1 MKTFS
6 ELIDNNLYTFPEYV
20 DEATRTLLINRFAI
34 RKCPKNFD
42 RLFTFDLDIYY
53 PQYVKLL
60 RVDPKTTEIDW
71 FVQNYMER
79 QTYSNKVE
87 NTEGVENSNGAN
99 NKVSNMTIYNQLTKS
114 GSDTGTKTNII
125 SHTNIK
131 DFSEDGNGTNHS
143 GNVTDGASDDN
154 SRNMSFART
163 NPMSA
168 SYTDADLKQLYESN
182 GQTLKAGN
190 KGNLTNGG
198 KTYGIAYPKIKNPS
212 SSADSIVMNA
222 GVTYS
227 QSNTDGNDTYHKGG
241 HDTDTVTGTDTEVR
255 GLYNSETDIN
265 NGNNNIVDNATHQEN
280 KQNSGSREGEDLTQ
294 EIYTGRNALPAEV
307 LRGAVSFISRTNAF
321 KWLYRTLDNNFM
333 QTYEREDYYEFD

>member
-20 DEATRTLLINRFAI
+20 DEATRELLIKRFAI

-87 NTEGVENSNGAN
+87 TADGVENSNEAN
-99 NKVSNMTIYNQLTKS
+99 NRALNVITYGQTIKS
-114 GSDTGTKTNII
+114 GSDTGTVTN
-125 SHTNIK
+125 TVYNTTTK
-131 DFSEDGNGTNHS
+131 DFKEDGNGTNHS

-168 SYTDADLKQLYESN
+168 SYNKDDMSQMFNSN
-182 GQTLKAGN
+182 AQTLKAGN

-198 KTYGIAYPKIKNPS
+198 KTYGIPYPKIKNPS

-227 QSNTDGNDTYHKGG
+227 ESTTDGNDTYHKDGN
-241 HDTDTVTGTDTEVR
+241 GTDILDGSNTEKR
-255 GLYNSETDIN
+255 NLKNSETDIN
-265 NGNNNIVDNATHQEN
+265 NGSNNTTDNSTSQAV
-280 KQNSGSREGEDLTQ
+280 KQNVENNQGEYLTQ
-294 EIYTGRNALPAEV
+294 ELYTGRNALPAEV